1 MEPIRSYICVNYTTT
16 NSLES
21 VQNSRK
27 WRKSSGLSEDKIA
40 KLLTSNEWKKERIC
54 KIVYCLM
61 DVEEYLEGN
70 SRNYAGKQS
79 NVQFWRKSTTRQ
91 GCLEL
96 RNFRVNHKTT
106 TEFGFYTLWRIM
118 RISEGYRGRTPSLIC
133 ILLRIFYSA
142 SFNKC

>member
-27 WRKSSGLSEDKIA
+27 WRKSSGLSEDKKA

-79 NVQFWRKSTTRQ
+79 NVQF
-91 GCLEL
+91 
-96 RNFRVNHKTT
+96 
-106 TEFGFYTLWRIM
+106 
-118 RISEGYRGRTPSLIC
+118 
-133 ILLRIFYSA
+133 
-142 SFNKC
+142 